1 MLRITS
7 LRACLAVLGGFCT
20 LSAAQDTRPPAAEKL
35 FERIVSNDQLA
46 RQRGGADTRVLNFM
60 DLDAALHSNSARA
73 NVSGNNAV
81 GGSAFSN
88 MSGLATV
95 IQNSGNNVII
105 QNATILNLDLR

>member
-1 MLRITS
+1 MLRNTMLGS
-7 LRACLAVLGGFCT
+7 CLALAAGFCSVGEAQEVSPRAADT
-20 LSAAQDTRPPAAEKL
+20 LFDRVLP
-35 FERIVSNDQLA
+35 NDQLA
-46 RQRGGADTRVLNFM
+46 RHRGGADAHVLNFM

-73 NVSGNNAV
+73 NASGNNAV
-81 GGSAFSN
+81 SSGAFSN